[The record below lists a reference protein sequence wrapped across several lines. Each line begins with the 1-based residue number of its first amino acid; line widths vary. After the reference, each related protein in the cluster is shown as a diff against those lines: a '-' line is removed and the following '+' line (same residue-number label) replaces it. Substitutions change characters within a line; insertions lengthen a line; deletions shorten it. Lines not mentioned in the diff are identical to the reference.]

1 MLCSKR
7 RVLLVLVGL
16 VVMVLSAVTLLNHI
30 GPSFVGIYRYEDG
43 GYVDSKIVT
52 SDRESRD
59 VTIKDVDL
67 PISLS
72 PDIDKR
78 GEFQKREVEKY
89 CEQYH
94 SPDAMPNDGRF
105 AKEALKHLLIDRER
119 KIMFCIA
126 PKLASTNIRVMFA
139 ALNKAISPE
148 AVFEKLTH
156 DRDLYAQNYN
166 MLKMSPAERKK
177 KLDSYFKF
185 VMTRN
190 PLERILSAYRNK
202 FEHHPISKNI
212 SGVFDEAKIEMI
224 KINRPYMYAKWE
236 RSGRTLKV
244 FPTFNEFIHYLGSHS
259 YYDLDPHFRP
269 LQYICHPCVFHYD
282 FYANL
287 KLMPAEFD
295 RLFEKFNI
303 PQDSFRNQPAHHD
316 TGSLMPKYYAKL
328 SESEKKM
335 VYQFAH
341 SEMEFYYHI
350 YPEERD
356 MHVPLIGEF
365 ELD

>member
-1 MLCSKR
+1 MAKFYRKR
-7 RVLLVLVGL
+7 RVLVG
-16 VVMVLSAVTLLNHI
+16 
-30 GPSFVGIYRYEDG
+30 FVETYLYEARYEARRHG
-43 GYVDSKIVT
+43 
-52 SDRESRD
+52 ED
-59 VTIKDVDL
+59 VASNRQSHDLHTDVL
-67 PISLS
+67 LSLI
-72 PDIDKR
+72 PDIDRR
-78 GEFQKREVEKY
+78 GDFQRRQVEKY
-89 CEQYH
+89 CKQYH
-94 SPDAMPNDGRF
+94 SLNVIPEDDHFVN
-105 AKEALKHLLIDRER
+105 ETLKHLLIDQKK

-139 ALNKAISPE
+139 ALNGNISPE
-148 AVFEKLTH
+148 VVLNRNNRSIDTGK
-156 DRDLYAQNYN
+156 YN
-166 MLKMSPAERKK
+166 MLSVLPEERKK
-177 KLDSYFKF
+177 KLESYFKF

-202 FEHHPISKNI
+202 FENHPISRNL
-212 SGVFDEAKIEMI
+212 SRRFDEAKIEMI
-224 KINRPYMYAKWE
+224 KINRPDMYTKWE

-295 RLFEKFNI
+295 RLLKKFDI
-303 PQDSFRNQPAHHD
+303 PKNFFKNQRGHRRD
-316 TGSLMPKYYAKL
+316 TGSLMPKYYAQL
-328 SESEKKM
+328 SEYEKKM

-356 MHVPLIGEF
+356 MHIPLIGEYTQVIAT
-365 ELD
+365 LKID

>member
-1 MLCSKR
+1 M
-7 RVLLVLVGL
+7 
-16 VVMVLSAVTLLNHI
+16 
-30 GPSFVGIYRYEDG
+30 
-43 GYVDSKIVT
+43 
-52 SDRESRD
+52 
-59 VTIKDVDL
+59 
-67 PISLS
+67 
-72 PDIDKR
+72 PD
-78 GEFQKREVEKY
+78 
-89 CEQYH
+89 
-94 SPDAMPNDGRF
+94 NGRF

-156 DRDLYAQNYN
+156 DRNLYAKNYN
-166 MLKMSPAERKK
+166 MLNMSPTERKK
-177 KLDSYFKF
+177 KLSGYFKF

-202 FEHHPISKNI
+202 FENHPISKNV

-224 KINRPYMYAKWE
+224 KVNRPEVYTKWE
-236 RSGRTLKV
+236 KSGRTLKV
-244 FPTFNEFIHYLGSHS
+244 FPTFNEYIRYLGSHS
-259 YYDLDPHFRP
+259 YYKLNPHFRP

-303 PQDSFRNQPAHHD
+303 PQDSFKNQPSHHD
-316 TGSLMPKYYAKL
+316 TGSLMPKYYAQL

-356 MHVPLIGEF
+356 MHIPLIGEF
-365 ELD
+365 T

>member
-1 MLCSKR
+1 MR
-7 RVLLVLVGL
+7 
-16 VVMVLSAVTLLNHI
+16 
-30 GPSFVGIYRYEDG
+30 
-43 GYVDSKIVT
+43 
-52 SDRESRD
+52 
-59 VTIKDVDL
+59 
-67 PISLS
+67 
-72 PDIDKR
+72 
-78 GEFQKREVEKY
+78 KY
-89 CEQYH
+89 CEDNYIGDTLPKDRAI
-94 SPDAMPNDGRF
+94 SN
-105 AKEALKHLLIDRER
+105 EAWKHLILDKER
-119 KIMFCIA
+119 KILFCLA
-126 PKLASTNIRVMFA
+126 PKLASTNIRLLFA
-139 ALNKAISPE
+139 ALNNVIDPSRAM
-148 AVFEKLTH
+148 EKYNHSH
-156 DRDLYAQNYN
+156 DLQAFRYRLSTQS
-166 MLKMSPAERKK
+166 KGEKK
-177 KLDSYFKF
+177 KILDSYFKF

-202 FEHHPISKNI
+202 FENHPISKSL
-212 SGVFDEAKIEMI
+212 SGVFDKDKIEMI
-224 KINRPYMYAKWE
+224 KINRPDVYRKWE
-236 RSGRTLKV
+236 RSGRTLEV

-295 RLFEKFNI
+295 HLFEKFNI

-328 SESEKKM
+328 SESEKKI

-356 MHVPLIGEF
+356 MHIPLIGEF